1 MSKLSRRLNKGM
13 CVLLL
18 DVFKHLLLRKL
29 TFSKLVRKLYFVE
42 KKFEEMH

>member
-29 TFSKLVRKLYFVE
+29 VQKLYFVE